1 MDTSNQDGP
10 GRAPLKEK
18 EFPAKVRHREPD
30 GKPASICRRSWGS
43 GRVEAVMR
51 MIRPVLA
58 MLPVLAAGVLT
69 LPAPARAVDDKSLD
83 ALAGP
88 ASSRFT

>member
-1 MDTSNQDGP
+1 
-10 GRAPLKEK
+10 
-18 EFPAKVRHREPD
+18 
-30 GKPASICRRSWGS
+30 
-43 GRVEAVMR
+43 MR